1 MKPIIEVYKVTMAFT
16 SPLPLPEEEL
26 RTQMDKS
33 GYKPSQ
39 KGGTV
44 MRISTDGSQSIA
56 RAWEKGAHAAYYDLQ
71 KGFLSSEGDSFREV
85 AEGARELRKIAS
97 GLVQGSLDEHVK
109 WTEINFQGRVVTKTH
124 PMAALK
130 RFYRNMS
137 FEEIERAFGDR
148 FRPFSLR
155 LYSSDEPEPKRRL
168 VEIPNWTHFGMEPL
182 VLNPTYFLLRLI
194 YRREN
199 VEDVLGLADRLE
211 ETLNSVVMAV
221 AGD

>member
-1 MKPIIEVYKVTMAFT
+1 MKPIIEVYKVTIAFT

-33 GYKPSQ
+33 GYRPNQ
-39 KGGTV
+39 NGETV
-44 MRISTDGSQSIA
+44 MRVSTDGSQSIA
-56 RAWEKGAHAAYYDLQ
+56 RAWEKGAHEAYYDLQ
-71 KGFLSSEGDSFREV
+71 RGFLSSEGDNFPEV

-109 WTEINFQGRVVTKTH
+109 WAEINFQGRVVTKTH

-130 RFYRNMS
+130 RFYQDMS
-137 FEEIERAFGDR
+137 FEEIEKALGDGL
-148 FRPFSLR
+148 RPFSLR

-168 VEIPNWTHFGMEPL
+168 VDIPNWTHFAMEPL

-194 YRREN
+194 YRREK
-199 VEDVLGLADRLE
+199 VEEVLSLADRLE
-211 ETLNSVVMAV
+211 ETLNTVVMVV
-221 AGD
+221 AGE